1 MKRLGLVVFAV
12 MFFAVSVRAD
22 EKPRFEAFGGY
33 SYGQLN
39 PGGRLLAASNP
50 EGRHFGL
57 SGWHVA
63 GQVNLFKCVG
73 LVADFSGYAGT
84 SDVDLL
90 AEHSRY
96 NSFLAG
102 PQVNIRKFG
111 KSNIF
116 AHGLV
121 GVARDRVY
129 LKTGNPAD
137 DQHLTRFA
145 GAFGGG
151 LDVAISQH
159 IALRAIEADYV
170 LNSFPNLNSAGDSIA
185 AHQANARVST
195 GIVFRF
201 GAH

>member
-1 MKRLGLVVFAV
+1 MKRVGLVVLALF
-12 MFFAVSVRAD
+12 FFAASGRAE
-22 EKPRFEAFGGY
+22 EKPRFEVFGGY

-39 PGGRLLAASNP
+39 PGGRLVAGSNP
-50 EGRHFGL
+50 EGKHFGL

-63 GQVNLFKCVG
+63 SQANLFKGVG

-84 SDVDLL
+84 SDIDLV
-90 AEHSRY
+90 AEHLRY
-96 NSFLAG
+96 YSFLAG
-102 PQVNIRKFG
+102 PQLNIRKFG
-111 KSNIF
+111 PLNIF

-121 GVARDRVY
+121 GVAKDRVF

-137 DQHLTRFA
+137 NNMLTRFA

-151 LDVAISQH
+151 MD
-159 IALRAIEADYV
+159 IALTKHVAFRAFEADYI
-170 LNSFPNLNSAGDSIA
+170 LNTLPNVNALGQAVG

-201 GAH
+201 GGR